1 MKHLQALLN
10 YQGVDAK
17 LLKLDRELAESEEYK
32 AYRKL
37 YKYIKTAPEKLE
49 ALDLKATALAS
60 LATQISEE
68 YAQLEM
74 TLAEFE
80 HIDELVENG
89 GDVSFY
95 KKKMQEIGER
105 LRKLKTKALALETD
119 IKDTNTE
126 YVGLKDK
133 IMAAEKP
140 YQVAAKK
147 YKALKETQETARK
160 EIGEKLSALEKEI
173 PPEWLGK
180 YQSKRDSKLSFPIVF
195 EVTNNVCFCG
205 LDVPIANRERLK
217 VGTECDSCHR
227 IIFSE

>member
-10 YQGVDAK
+10 YQSVDAK
-17 LLKLDRELAESEEYK
+17 LLKLDKELAESEEYK
-32 AYRKL
+32 AYRKMQ
-37 YKYIKTAPEKLE
+37 KFVKTAPEKLE
-49 ALDLKATALAS
+49 ALDLKATALTS
-60 LATQISEE
+60 LATQISAE
-68 YAQLEM
+68 YAQLET

-105 LRKLKTKALALETD
+105 LRKLKAKATALETD
-119 IKDTNTE
+119 VKDTSAE
-126 YVGLKDK
+126 YTGLKEK

-147 YKALKETQETARK
+147 YKALKETQEGARK
-160 EIGEKLSALEKEI
+160 EIADKLAEIEKEI
-173 PPEWLGK
+173 PQEWLGK
-180 YQSKRDSKLSFPIVF
+180 YQSKRDSKLFPIVF
-195 EVTNNVCFCG
+195 QVTNNVCFCG
-205 LDVPIANRERLK
+205 LDVPIANREQLQ